1 MFQLHGTGLHYKTH
15 VGGRQGVLQKFPHI
29 EEQIQVQV
37 KLILTSFSSIH
48 TLETNVFLAEN
59 LQLTKIQDIL
69 TNKESRMFIREHFC
83 AFIRYLEELDPDLTN
98 ITSYMRK
105 LDSFLF
111 KILSVRFSDD

>member
-15 VGGRQGVLQKFPHI
+15 VGGRQGVLKQFPHI
-29 EEQIQVQV
+29 EEQIQVEV
-37 KLILTSFSSIH
+37 SKGSFLTQNH
-48 TLETNVFLAEN
+48 
-59 LQLTKIQDIL
+59 QLTKIQDIL